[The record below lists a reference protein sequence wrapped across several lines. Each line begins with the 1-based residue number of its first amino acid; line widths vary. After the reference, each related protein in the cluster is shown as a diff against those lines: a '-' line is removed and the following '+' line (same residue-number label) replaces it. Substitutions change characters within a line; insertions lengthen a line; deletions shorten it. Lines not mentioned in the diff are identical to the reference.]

1 MSLAGL
7 TLDLGLALL
16 GSEEDDVL
24 MVAAGSSLLP
34 VHLFDG
40 VGHSQDPS
48 LLDVLREEEQL
59 LVVEQPRSKRKPR
72 RRCGYSWAP
81 APSWGGQAPRTYPR
95 CQGCKPSN
103 WLSLVGLLEG
113 SRTLFLAPARAEG
126 VRYQEAQDRPAA
138 YKSDPQDDLDP
149 GRRLEGESDQEHE
162 DERARDRRR
171 GNEATDAEADLRSP
185 QWIFVVHPKTP
196 GIVIWLLPN
205 YHPCMARDDKVRVVL
220 IDDHD
225 LLRRGIKTML
235 ESEAEIEVVGEA
247 DDGTRALAL
256 VEETLPDVVII
267 DVVMPNK
274 DGIEATREIKDHF
287 PKVGVVVLSG
297 HDEQQFVFDAL
308 KAGASGYL
316 LKTAELDEVVTTVR
330 SVAQGEG
337 KLDPSLAFQVLSEFQ
352 NYQSQEVSDVYQPL
366 TPRERE
372 ILKLMSEGLPNKT
385 IASRLQ
391 ISERTVTTHVANIY
405 SKLHVNNRVSAIQ
418 EAMRRRILSFNPTQT

>member
-1 MSLAGL
+1 MA
-7 TLDLGLALL
+7 
-16 GSEEDDVL
+16 EE
-24 MVAAGSSLLP
+24 
-34 VHLFDG
+34 
-40 VGHSQDPS
+40 
-48 LLDVLREEEQL
+48 
-59 LVVEQPRSKRKPR
+59 
-72 RRCGYSWAP
+72 
-81 APSWGGQAPRTYPR
+81 
-95 CQGCKPSN
+95 N
-103 WLSLVGLLEG
+103 
-113 SRTLFLAPARAEG
+113 
-126 VRYQEAQDRPAA
+126 
-138 YKSDPQDDLDP
+138 
-149 GRRLEGESDQEHE
+149 
-162 DERARDRRR
+162 
-171 GNEATDAEADLRSP
+171 N
-185 QWIFVVHPKTP
+185 
-196 GIVIWLLPN
+196 
-205 YHPCMARDDKVRVVL
+205 VRVVL

-235 ESEAEIEVVGEA
+235 ESESDIEVVGEA

-274 DGIEATREIKDHF
+274 DGIEATREIKDAF

-316 LKTAELDEVVTTVR
+316 LKSAELEEVVSTVK

-352 NYQSQEVSDVYQPL
+352 SYQSQDVSEVYQPL

-418 EAMRRRILSFNPTQT
+418 EAMRRRILSFNPSQP